1 MEPSDPYLE
10 LAKKHPSIL
19 MRSVWTGEPIE
30 HIGCELAIGPGWFR
44 IVDDLCTQIEQVLAG
59 MSEEVRTG
67 FYAQQVKEKFGG
79 LRFYT
84 TYGSDEIDEL
94 ISEAE
99 KKSFQ
104 TCEVCGEPGERRG
117 EGWIQTLCEVHN
129 AAD

>member
-1 MEPSDPYLE
+1 MENIDPYLE

-19 MRSVWTGEPIE
+19 MRSVWTGETID
-30 HIGCELAIGPGWFR
+30 HVGCELAIGLGWLG
-44 IVDDLCTQIEQVLAG
+44 IVDDLCTKIEQVLAG
-59 MSEEVRTG
+59 MPEEVRIG

-84 TYGSDEIDEL
+84 TYGSDEIEEL

-99 KKSFQ
+99 KKSFN

-117 EGWIQTLCEVHN
+117 KGWVQTLCETHT
-129 AAD
+129 A

>member
-1 MEPSDPYLE
+1 MDTTDPYLE
-10 LAKKHPSIL
+10 LAKKHPRIL
-19 MRSVWTGEPIE
+19 MRSVWTGEQTE
-30 HIGCELAIGPGWFR
+30 HIGCELAIGLGWLG
-44 IVDDLCTQIEQVLAG
+44 IVDELCTKLEQVLAG
-59 MSEEVRTG
+59 MSDSARDG

-84 TYGSDEIDEL
+84 TYGNDEIYKL
-94 ISEAE
+94 IREAE
-99 KKSFQ
+99 NKSYQ